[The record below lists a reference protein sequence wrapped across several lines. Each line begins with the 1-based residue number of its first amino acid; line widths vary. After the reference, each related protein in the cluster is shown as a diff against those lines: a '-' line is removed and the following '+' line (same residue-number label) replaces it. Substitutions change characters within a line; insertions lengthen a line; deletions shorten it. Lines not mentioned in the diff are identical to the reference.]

1 MKLASSSD
9 FNIISWLGTGDAVTA
24 QNFVTTNGTS
34 TATGGRVLSYNGEKL
49 DGVAA
54 GALSTADKN
63 KIALGKYSA
72 WSFENLFYVGTLS
85 GAKKVVHDKL
95 VAVMPA
101 NLGTAGCSIAE
112 MQVTRVG
119 GDGGIIA
126 PK

>member
-1 MKLASSSD
+1 
-9 FNIISWLGTGDAVTA
+9 
-24 QNFVTTNGTS
+24 
-34 TATGGRVLSYNGEKL
+34 
-49 DGVAA
+49 
-54 GALSTADKN
+54 
-63 KIALGKYSA
+63 LGKYSA

-85 GAKKVVHDKL
+85 GAKKAVYDKL

-112 MQVTRVG
+112 MKVTRV